1 MLIAHHS
8 SYSFLVRLVDWKTHL
23 VQSKLFMA
31 ISGPKYHH
39 ATEQHSPCP
48 KSMLLQCCHL
58 FPVYQLYVF
67 IICTPH
73 SRCQLFFHFYFIF
86 LHFFK
91 FPTVNKQ
98 NLLAF
103 CNILK
108 KIYSTYH
115 LSIISHFSL
124 FCKKTVQFPQP
135 AP

>member
-1 MLIAHHS
+1 MLIAHHN

-31 ISGPKYHH
+31 ISGPKYHR
-39 ATEQHSPCP
+39 ATKQHSPCP

-58 FPVYQLYVF
+58 FPVYQLCVF

-108 KIYSTYH
+108 NIFYVSPQHNIT
-115 LSIISHFSL
+115 FFL
-124 FCKKTVQFPQP
+124 FFVKKTVQFLKP